1 MNDLYPGFKLGKATR
16 DAYGE
21 ALRDLGGSHADIVV
35 LDADLAKSTKSATF
49 GEKYPDRFFNV
60 GIQEANLVGMAG
72 GLASS
77 GKVPFISSFACF
89 VILKGFD
96 QLRMAVSYPRLNV
109 KVAGSH
115 GGISPGE
122 DGASQQ
128 AVEDIALACA
138 LPHFVVCVPSDEHQM
153 RAAVKAAYE
162 HDGPVYIRSGRPKA
176 PLVYEATPTDFV
188 FGKAKRL
195 REGQDVT
202 IIANGIL
209 VAAGLVAAAKLAE
222 EGIGVRVVD
231 MATVK
236 TLDEDEVRSAAQE
249 TGGIVVAEEHMIHGG
264 LGARVAQAVCR
275 SHPVPVEFVGLDDT
289 YAESGDPAAL
299 MEKYGLT
306 AKEVEA
312 AVRRV
317 LERRRPW
324 PNRTGTSASPPRRP
338 SSRCAMACAS
348 GSAPARRRATCSTCS
363 ASAAP
368 AASSA
373 TSSGCRRPA
382 PPRNTRAGSASRW
395 SPSMP

>member
-1 MNDLYPGFKLGKATR
+1 VKHLYPGFELGKATR

-21 ALRDLGGSHADIVV
+21 ALRDLGREHPEIVA

-49 GEKYPDRFFNV
+49 GDEFPGRFINV

-72 GLASS
+72 GMASC

-109 KVAGSH
+109 KVVGSH

-128 AVEDIALACA
+128 SVEDVALACA

-176 PLVYEATPTDFV
+176 PLVYSATPADFA
-188 FGKAKRL
+188 FGRAHRL
-195 REGQDVT
+195 RDGGDIT
-202 IIANGIL
+202 LIANGLMVAAAL
-209 VAAGLVAAAKLAE
+209 VAAEQLAAD
-222 EGIGVRVVD
+222 GVQARVVD

-236 TLDEDEVRSAAQE
+236 PLDEDEVRRAAEE
-249 TGGIVVAEEHMIHGG
+249 TGAIVVAEEHLLHGG
-264 LGARVAQAVCR
+264 LGARVAQVVCR
-275 SHPVPVEFVGLDDT
+275 TRPVPVEFVGLDDT

-299 MEKYGLT
+299 MEKYELT
-306 AKEVEA
+306 ATAVEA
-312 AVRRV
+312 AARRV
-317 LERRRPW
+317 IERRVV
-324 PNRTGTSASPPRRP
+324 
-338 SSRCAMACAS
+338 
-348 GSAPARRRATCSTCS
+348 GSAGAH
-363 ASAAP
+363 
-368 AASSA
+368 
-373 TSSGCRRPA
+373 G
-382 PPRNTRAGSASRW
+382 G
-395 SPSMP
+395 